1 MATKSNAL
9 KSFFYL
15 NIRNDMGLFSNIYC
29 ILDKIEE
36 DKNLELITSLLRQ
49 IFQQEIVFTINGFL
63 MRTEKTKGGNSQS
76 GHSKPTGNEYHDFQG
91 ELQADLS
98 VSQLI
103 Q

>member
-1 MATKSNAL
+1 MATKSNLL

-36 DKNLELITSLLRQ
+36 DRNLELMTSLLRQ

-63 MRTEKTKGGNSQS
+63 MRVEKTKGGNSQF
-76 GHSKPTGNEYHDFQG
+76 GHSKPIGHQYHDFQG
-91 ELQADLS
+91 KLQTDMS
-98 VSQLI
+98 ISQLI